1 MHTAADILPLPVNV
15 GWSILLTLG
24 FWAVGR
30 LVRVDGSDGGGV
42 GAGAGCTGPL
52 IAIRRCDEWGTVVVH
67 AGVVC
72 GRYNSGYFAGNFLLR
87 DEALPLKA
95 GPARGYGSGNG
106 VRRGQRESWGL
117 QPAELRTLR
126 SLKTPALIQKF
137 IDGLT
142 YQYADT
148 AGSPRRVLRE
158 RRGHCLEGAL
168 LAAAALRVNG
178 RPPLVMDLES
188 VRDDDHVVALYRER
202 GLWGGIAKS
211 NYAGLRFR
219 SPVYRTLRELA
230 LSYFEHYYNLRGERT
245 LRAYSVAVDL
255 SRLDAK
261 HWMTDEE
268 EVWSVPELLIAA
280 RHYPIVPD
288 KVARS
293 LPRMDRRSFE
303 AGMHGTVKH

>member
-1 MHTAADILPLPVNV
+1 
-15 GWSILLTLG
+15 LL
-24 FWAVGR
+24 
-30 LVRVDGSDGGGV
+30 
-42 GAGAGCTGPL
+42 
-52 IAIRRCDEWGTVVVH
+52 
-67 AGVVC
+67 
-72 GRYNSGYFAGNFLLR
+72 
-87 DEALPLKA
+87 
-95 GPARGYGSGNG
+95 
-106 VRRGQRESWGL
+106 
-117 QPAELRTLR
+117 PAELRTLR
-126 SLKTPALIQKF
+126 SLNTPVKIQKF

-219 SPVYRTLRELA
+219 APVYRTLRELA
-230 LSYFEHYYNLRGERT
+230 LSYFEDYYNLRGERT

-255 SRLDAK
+255 SRLDAR

-288 KVARS
+288 KVARA